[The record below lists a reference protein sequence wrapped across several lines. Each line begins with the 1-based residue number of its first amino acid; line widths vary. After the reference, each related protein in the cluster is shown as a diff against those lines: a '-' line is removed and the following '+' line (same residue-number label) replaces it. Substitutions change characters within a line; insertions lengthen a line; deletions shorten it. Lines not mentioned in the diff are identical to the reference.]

1 MLKHLDLNLLPV
13 LEILLE
19 EQSVTA
25 AAARLHLSQSAVSK
39 QLTRLREVFEIGRAH
54 V

>member
-1 MLKHLDLNLLPV
+1 MLKRLDLNLLPV

-25 AAARLHLSQSAVSK
+25 AAAVA
-39 QLTRLREVFEIGRAH
+39 FEPVGGE
-54 V
+54 

>member
-1 MLKHLDLNLLPV
+1 MLKRLDLNLLPV

-25 AAARLHLSQSAVSK
+25 AAAHLHLSHN
-39 QLTRLREVFEIGRAH
+39 RLR
-54 V
+54 